1 MEDIVQIVQQDVTTP
16 FYKALKIN
24 LVGKKKKKTEDL
36 PASS

>member
-1 MEDIVQIVQQDVTTP
+1 MEDILQIVQQDVTTP

-24 LVGKKKKKTEDL
+24 LVGKKKKTEDL

>member
-1 MEDIVQIVQQDVTTP
+1 MEDILQIVQQDVTTP

-24 LVGKKKKKTEDL
+24 LVEKKKKTEDL